1 MGKFSVAVR
10 KQLVTSPYVEDVTD
24 SHVIFSVKFKT
35 LAVQKYLEG
44 FSPSEIFSTLGID
57 TSLFLPDYPKKS
69 IARWKEVFFKEGVA
83 GFEKEKR
90 GKGSTGRPLK
100 KQFKTIE
107 EEVTYLREENA
118 LLKKLQALAEEY
130 LRKNGSR

>member
-1 MGKFSVAVR
+1 MPAPS
-10 KQLVTSPYVEDVTD
+10 
-24 SHVIFSVKFKT
+24 
-35 LAVQKYLEG
+35 LEL
-44 FSPSEIFSTLGID
+44 PSCD
-57 TSLFLPDYPKKS
+57 TT
-69 IARWKEVFFKEGVA
+69 AEEVFFKEGVA

-107 EEVTYLREENA
+107 EEVAYLREENA

>member
-1 MGKFSVAVR
+1 MGKFSDTVR
-10 KQLVTSPYVEDVTD
+10 KQLLSSPYVEDVTD

-44 FSPSEIFSTLGID
+44 LQPAEIFSNLGLD

-69 IARWKEVFFKEGVA
+69 IARWKEVFFEEGVE
-83 GFEKEKR
+83 GFEKENR
-90 GKGSTGRPLK
+90 GKSSKGRPLNQ
-100 KQFKTIE
+100 QFKSIE
-107 EEVTYLREENA
+107 DEVIYLREENA

-130 LRKNGSR
+130 LKKNGSR